1 MPFVGP
7 LTLTG
12 RHVRLEP
19 LGREHGAGLAAAA
32 AAGERWRLRIASRA
46 AIARRG
52 ARQDGILRD
61 SPILP
66 DGTLRDT
73 VAFSIIAGERPAV
86 KRQLVFLPERP
97 RERRC

>member
-1 MPFVGP
+1 MPFVEP

-19 LGREHGAGLAAAA
+19 LGPEHGAALAAAA
-32 AAGERWRLRIASRA
+32 AAGELWRLWIASRA
-46 AIARRG
+46 AIARLG
-52 ARQDGILRD
+52 AKQDGILRD
-61 SPILP
+61 PPILA

-86 KRQLVFLPERP
+86 KRHLVFLLERP